1 MLAAR
6 DSSGVYL
13 GLKLEFSKGER
24 PGKLVARTKVGGS
37 SALLGRAS
45 HGECKSRL
53 GIKAFAAER
62 DSGCSRHEEKGQR
75 VTGL

>member
-1 MLAAR
+1 MLAAW
-6 DSSGVYL
+6 DSPGVYL
-13 GLKLEFSKGER
+13 GLKLEFSKGGR

-53 GIKAFAAER
+53 RIKAFAAEH
-62 DSGCSRHEEKGQR
+62 DSGCRHEEKGQR
-75 VTGL
+75 VTRL